1 MILSSTFE
9 EVNKLY
15 HLELPAC
22 KNDLY
27 SFSIS
32 WFQANFGQDLINL
45 SLLHDSDRSTYV
57 SSFFCN

>member
-1 MILSSTFE
+1 MMLSSTFE

-32 WFQANFGQDLINL
+32 WFQANFGQDL
-45 SLLHDSDRSTYV
+45 T
-57 SSFFCN
+57 